1 MKNRTW
7 IQVNSID
14 WCETGNAKVPCLS
27 FTRLHESI
35 SSTNQVFSKILWELG
50 LEPKKTWSTI
60 FLFQSDKWYL
70 ISELDWRINMSVI
83 CIIVYDV
90 NQTIQFKLTCAPIQI
105 MLIIRMYPNVKGKGV
120 TWNSSSCWKICHKA
134 HIDNWLALQVVYASC
149 CGCRMNS
156 SSWIFSYRSHIGM
169 AGRRAFEYYAWAA
182 YLYWRSPLDKSHR
195 TKCTLSCVV
204 SYGTLNKQLAWQ
216 RTDIHRI

>member
-1 MKNRTW
+1 MRNRTW

-35 SSTNQVFSKILWELG
+35 SSTYQVFSKILWELG

-90 NQTIQFKLTCAPIQI
+90 NQTTQFKLTCAPIQI
-105 MLIIRMYPNVKGKGV
+105 MLIIRMYKGKELPE
-120 TWNSSSCWKICHKA
+120 T
-134 HIDNWLALQVVYASC
+134 LQVVERSATKLTLIIDSLFKWYM
-149 CGCRMNS
+149 RLIVDVE
-156 SSWIFSYRSHIGM
+156 WILRAEYFLTDLTLEWLGVVLLNIMREQLIFTEEALLTNLTERSVL
-169 AGRRAFEYYAWAA
+169 F
-182 YLYWRSPLDKSHR
+182 P
-195 TKCTLSCVV
+195 V
-204 SYGTLNKQLAWQ
+204 SLHMGL
-216 RTDIHRI
+216 